1 VAAVAESLN
10 LPCESLFLA
19 EEQAQWGVRTPGGG
33 QVTVHSRR
41 SPDKDTPNEDGALI
55 VWPAPGQMVLAVADG
70 VGGMPDG
77 NGASALALAA
87 LRDALRARL
96 GEGADL
102 REAILSGFDRA
113 NRAVLG
119 RGNGAATTL
128 AVVEVDGGRL
138 RSYHVGD
145 SGVLVFGGRGRMRL
159 QTISHSPVGYAVE
172 AGVLDE
178 QQAMEHEDRH
188 LVSNVVGD
196 RGMHVG
202 MSYPL
207 RLKPLDTVLIA
218 SDGLFDN
225 AYTEEI
231 VEALRKGTLH
241 EGAASL
247 VDECRRRMAGGGA
260 ADFPGKP
267 DDLTLVAY
275 RPGVGAGQ
283 SR

>member
-1 VAAVAESLN
+1 VVAVPKALT
-10 LPCESLFLA
+10 LPYEHLFLGERA
-19 EEQAQWGVRTPGGG
+19 SQWGVRCPGGG
-33 QVTVHSRR
+33 QVSVHTAV
-41 SPDKDTPNEDGALI
+41 SPDKETSNEDGAMVI
-55 VWPAPGQMVLAVADG
+55 WPSPGRMVLAVADG

-77 NGASALALAA
+77 ESASSLALTA
-87 LRDALRARL
+87 LRDALRLRL
-96 GEGADL
+96 SQGADL

-113 NRAVLG
+113 NREVLRHASG
-119 RGNGAATTL
+119 SATTL
-128 AVVEVDGGRL
+128 AVVEVDQGRL

-145 SGVLVFGGRGRMRL
+145 SGVLVFGGRGRMRM

-178 QQAMEHEDRH
+178 HEAMEHEDRH

-207 RLKPLDTVLIA
+207 RLKPLDTVLLA

-225 AYTEEI
+225 VFTDEI
-231 VEALRKGTLH
+231 VQRLRKGRLH
-241 EGAASL
+241 EAAGEL
-247 VDECRRRMAGGGA
+247 VAQCRGRMAQA
-260 ADFPGKP
+260 LESLPGKP

-275 RPGVGAGQ
+275 RPGV
-283 SR
+283 RR